1 MSAATSSIRA
11 SIDAPEGL
19 SKGTI
24 TATPVSTFAILAS
37 WTIETDTAWDKGRS
51 VVASRGTAAHALR
64 TEKNLRELVRTNDIV
79 LVSAVGAL
87 LDGANIHHLV
97 LDQNMSIIEG
107 SLGILP
113 RRILVHEDDARAA
126 RQILA
131 DAGLSHELRPDE

>member
-1 MSAATSSIRA
+1 M
-11 SIDAPEGL
+11 
-19 SKGTI
+19 
-24 TATPVSTFAILAS
+24 
-37 WTIETDTAWDKGRS
+37 
-51 VVASRGTAAHALR
+51 
-64 TEKNLRELVRTNDIV
+64 V
-79 LVSAVGAL
+79 LVSAIGAL

-113 RRILVHEDDARAA
+113 RRILVHDEDHRAA